1 MLTKFH
7 QNQTKIKIKI
17 IAHSREKQKN
27 YNFSKGQW
35 TIIDAEAE
43 IIGLLC
49 GLSNYFNQ
57 FKPNLK
63 SEIKAKSVLE

>member
-1 MLTKFH
+1 MLYV
-7 QNQTKIKIKI
+7 
-17 IAHSREKQKN
+17 HSTEKQKN

-43 IIGLLC
+43 ITRLLC

-63 SEIKAKSVLE
+63 SEIKAKSVLEWKQKG